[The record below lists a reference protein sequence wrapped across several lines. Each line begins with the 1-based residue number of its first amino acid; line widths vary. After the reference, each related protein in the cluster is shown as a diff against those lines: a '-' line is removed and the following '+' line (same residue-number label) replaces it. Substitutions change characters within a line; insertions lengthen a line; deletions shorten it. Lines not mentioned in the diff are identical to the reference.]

1 MWLKVPFHY
10 RHNPAISRQCCLKS
24 TFDMIKVDV
33 HLPALWALCLRGW
46 GWRCCLIHRSS
57 RWLCCKYITLS
68 KAVLETI
75 QKISLNPCKQTS
87 LKPMSVILWNIPL
100 NQKRTHSASYSC
112 TNVNAGWSSPKGPQW
127 PADHGQLQ
135 IRNTQV
141 EKKLF
146 YACPRC
152 QGANSECNPTCNTCS
167 SPNYRVILAGQNLA
181 NFCKVGIGSDSEANS
196 WERPQK
202 YFISF
207 VTQYLMQDILFGRNA
222 HCSISKLRGL
232 WGFSKSHQRTFYS
245 LTKTNNCF
253 SQFSGLTGDPQK
265 ALGIREAYIDV
276 QKHRPALVLMDLSLR
291 QRINRKTSS
300 VEPNNHPL
308 TWE

>member
-1 MWLKVPFHY
+1 MLMVTLLPHTSFISMVMLQIHYIVQGSAGNDTKNFSQPLQTNITQTYECYTLKHSIEPEENAQRIIFLHKCKCWLVFP
-10 RHNPAISRQCCLKS
+10 
-24 TFDMIKVDV
+24 T
-33 HLPALWALCLRGW
+33 
-46 GWRCCLIHRSS
+46 
-57 RWLCCKYITLS
+57 
-68 KAVLETI
+68 
-75 QKISLNPCKQTS
+75 
-87 LKPMSVILWNIPL
+87 
-100 NQKRTHSASYSC
+100 
-112 TNVNAGWSSPKGPQW
+112 GPQW

-181 NFCKVGIGSDSEANS
+181 NFCKVGISSDSEANS
-196 WERPQK
+196 WERPKK
-202 YFISF
+202 YFVSF

-232 WGFSKSHQRTFYS
+232 WGFSKGHQRTFYS

-253 SQFSGLTGDPQK
+253 SQFSGLTRDPQK

-276 QKHRPALVLMDLSLR
+276 QKHRPVLVLMDLSLR
-291 QRINRKTSS
+291 QRINHKTSS
-300 VEPNNHPL
+300 VEPNNHLL
-308 TWE
+308 TRG